1 MIYNGDI
8 TEIIK
13 AIEHIK
19 IDYNISNNQ
28 IAEYTNKSKQ
38 TISNILKGRQPN
50 MTLDSLLTLCNAINC
65 DLIIDIK
72 RRENDTM

>member
-1 MIYNGDI
+1 MIYKGDI

-50 MTLDSLLTLCNAINC
+50 MTLDSLLTLCNAIDC
-65 DLIIDIK
+65 DLIIEIK
-72 RRENDTM
+72 KRDNNNM